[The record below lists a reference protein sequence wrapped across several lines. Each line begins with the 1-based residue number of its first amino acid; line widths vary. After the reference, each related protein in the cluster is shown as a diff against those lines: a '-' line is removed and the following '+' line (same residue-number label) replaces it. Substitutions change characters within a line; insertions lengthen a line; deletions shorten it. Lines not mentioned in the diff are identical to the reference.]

1 MKTHKIGSAPI
12 TDTEYAELLR
22 NIGELSKADR
32 KALRARARAY
42 ELPAALSAAENALR
56 SVFRPLFD
64 LAWSLSA
71 KQIVPYA
78 TDEQIAAEGQMVA
91 RWNALAEQHGVSL
104 RLELC
109 GTAELGKGGVRFR
122 ELEPNA
128 GLKAIEILMPSVTP
142 DKWMSDVFFM
152 LSLLMASDPVHPAMF
167 EAQAARH
174 WDKRLRQRVAGK
186 DFADLAES
194 RDRAILED

>member
-1 MKTHKIGSAPI
+1 VKTHKIGSAPI

-71 KQIVPYA
+71 KQIVPYT

-152 LSLLMASDPVHPAMF
+152 LSLLMASHLYRYPPPSLLRCLSHPRRLARFVHSSGNV
-167 EAQAARH
+167 RG
-174 WDKRLRQRVAGK
+174 AGS
-186 DFADLAES
+186 ASLG
-194 RDRAILED
+194 